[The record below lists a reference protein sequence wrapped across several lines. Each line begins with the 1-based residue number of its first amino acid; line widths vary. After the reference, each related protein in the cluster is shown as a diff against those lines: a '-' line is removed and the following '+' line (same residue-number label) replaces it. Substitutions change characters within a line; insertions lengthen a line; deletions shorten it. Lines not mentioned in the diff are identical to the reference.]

1 MTPFGHAL
9 QSNHPF

>member
-1 MTPFGHAL
+1 L